1 MPRSCGNITLQFQ
14 VLKASEDGHTSQIA
28 IVFRGFCLAFVLTG
42 CGTSHYNCAS
52 VTAASAQGNWVAV
65 WVYPARLTI
74 EGKAIAGYPR
84 LLGDGLVTAAA
95 DSSAAL
101 TVRGESIAATDQ
113 EQRSVAAT
121 IPNLDIFS
129 VALSRMDGTAV
140 ILGSD
145 RTGNTRR
152 LLTISLLNRGAAHDL
167 TSLLAGSETTHSS
180 RLTISE
186 DGKIVAL
193 SSPNECVVMDISAA
207 TIVRRIPTSGC
218 SISPDGKRMALVAGN
233 RGLVV
238 MALSTG
244 SRATWMRDSR
254 VVGVGAWSPDS
265 RYVTAGIFS
274 RWSWYAELLAMNAE
288 SGDICKIAD
297 LQEGDNGSDL
307 GWLNKHFLDA
317 KRQPI

>member
-14 VLKASEDGHTSQIA
+14 VLEASEDGHTSQIA

-129 VALSRMDGTAV
+129 VALSRNGRHGSYSGIRPNRQHQTFTHHFSAEPWCGT
-140 ILGSD
+140 
-145 RTGNTRR
+145 
-152 LLTISLLNRGAAHDL
+152 
-167 TSLLAGSETTHSS
+167 
-180 RLTISE
+180 
-186 DGKIVAL
+186 
-193 SSPNECVVMDISAA
+193 
-207 TIVRRIPTSGC
+207 
-218 SISPDGKRMALVAGN
+218 
-233 RGLVV
+233 
-238 MALSTG
+238 
-244 SRATWMRDSR
+244 
-254 VVGVGAWSPDS
+254 
-265 RYVTAGIFS
+265 
-274 RWSWYAELLAMNAE
+274 
-288 SGDICKIAD
+288 
-297 LQEGDNGSDL
+297 
-307 GWLNKHFLDA
+307 
-317 KRQPI
+317 